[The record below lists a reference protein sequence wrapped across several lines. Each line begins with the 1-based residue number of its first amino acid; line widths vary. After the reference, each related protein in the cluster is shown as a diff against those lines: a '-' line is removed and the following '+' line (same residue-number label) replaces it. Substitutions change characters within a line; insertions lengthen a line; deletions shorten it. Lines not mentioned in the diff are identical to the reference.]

1 MQDLPFTHKPG
12 WRERHLKRKHRNPL
26 FSWPAQPVAPERLL
40 QAQKADHE
48 EMLAFAESFRALVQR
63 AVDLPPDAGSEEV
76 IALKGELEQHYEQSY
91 GLPEDHSQERQAIRK
106 LVDLITK
113 AIRLA
118 AGEDPVAQQELAD
131 EEAARTIHRRLLEQ
145 PLVADLLRPDSAITP
160 GELTATL
167 LSALPSEVEA
177 AIELFDSD
185 QIAQIAE
192 EGAKLADDR
201 ACKGV
206 DMSQALERLAQILTR
221 LKADYP
227 QAH

>member
-1 MQDLPFTHKPG
+1 MQDFPFTYKPG

-26 FSWPAQPVAPERLL
+26 FSWPAKPIEPEQLL
-40 QAQKADHE
+40 EAQKADHE
-48 EMLAFAESFRALVQR
+48 EMEAFQESFRALVQR
-63 AVDLPPDAGSEEV
+63 AVELPPNAGSDDV

-113 AIRLA
+113 AIRLS

-131 EEAARTIHRRLLEQ
+131 EEEARAIHRRLLEQ

-160 GELTATL
+160 EELTPTL

-177 AIELFDSD
+177 AIELFDPD

-201 ACKGV
+201 ASKGV
-206 DMSQALERLAQILTR
+206 DMTQALDRLAQILTR

-227 QAH
+227 PAH